1 MPSEEKEDEG
11 THRQALEESWLGL
24 PVLDGAAS
32 VGKQRE
38 VDSGSRKR
46 VYVFPKP
53 LFMCHNHSRA
63 GYSRVAGQWTLRKA
77 TLSGMIELRV
87 QVARFQRTL
96 AHFLSTSP
104 SILHSTKQTKI
115 GNTKETD

>member
-1 MPSEEKEDEG
+1 MPSEEKEDKG
-11 THRQALEESWLGL
+11 THGQALEESWLGL

-53 LFMCHNHSRA
+53 LFMCRNHSRA
-63 GYSRVAGQWTLRKA
+63 GYSPCGRTVDSAQGHTLGDDRVRCPGGR
-77 TLSGMIELRV
+77 S
-87 QVARFQRTL
+87 QRTL
-96 AHFLSTSP
+96 AHFSP
-104 SILHSTKQTKI
+104 LLAYRTLLNRLRQAI
-115 GNTKETD
+115 NTKETD